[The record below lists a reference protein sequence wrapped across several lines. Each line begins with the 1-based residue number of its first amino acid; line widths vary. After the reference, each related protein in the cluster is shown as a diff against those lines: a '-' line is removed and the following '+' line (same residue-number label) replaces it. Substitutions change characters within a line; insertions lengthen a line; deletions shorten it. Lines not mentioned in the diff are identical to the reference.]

1 VPVALSRMGCEMPVE
16 NPDDLIDTLNWARR
30 ELYTL
35 AFRLG
40 EADRLEI
47 IRVNARLMDV
57 TDYLAQHDRHE
68 EHHADPQP

>member
-1 VPVALSRMGCEMPVE
+1 MGCQMPVKS
-16 NPDDLIDTLNWARR
+16 PDDLIDTLDWARR

-47 IRVNARLMDV
+47 VRVNARLMDV
-57 TDYLAQHDRHE
+57 SDYLARRDRHGE
-68 EHHADPQP
+68 DHAAPQP